1 MPKKL
6 GDDPTLTYL
15 VNHAA
20 DYRKTGHDDVAGF
33 LVYLG
38 TVRRTPLTLEQVEGL
53 IGEVVE

>member
-38 TVRRTPLTLEQVEGL
+38 SVRRTPLTLEQVEGL